1 MEYKIDNTIKH
12 SFKIGDVVYL
22 NSNPELL
29 MTITDI
35 YYDEINVLYFNKVT
49 GEFVELKYIWSEC
62 LTKKE
67 E

>member
-1 MEYKIDNTIKH
+1 
-12 SFKIGDVVYL
+12 
-22 NSNPELL
+22 